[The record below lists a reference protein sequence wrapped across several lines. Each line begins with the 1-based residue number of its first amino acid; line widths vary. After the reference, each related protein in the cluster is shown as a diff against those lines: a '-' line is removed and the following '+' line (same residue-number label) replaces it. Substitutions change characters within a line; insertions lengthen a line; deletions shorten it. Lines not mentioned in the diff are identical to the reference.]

1 MMEERLRQEYLRRLG
16 IQSYFA
22 RLPLPGAAPSISFPP
37 VVTEPAAMPTDTM
50 TAEPEQKQPG
60 KARIAELRTEVK
72 VAEVD
77 SSAGPPATRDRSQQY
92 TQEEVRFQMAFI
104 RVNDEL
110 LALVLLPH
118 VQDTSTLNTAQ
129 KALFS
134 NLCRAL
140 NQPLQALD
148 YGIKAFRWPFS
159 EASFMDKSEAAARAA
174 LNTYLSQLLEDVGFS
189 HLLLLGTN
197 IAHLLT
203 EFQQQL
209 DGSFVVCRSLDEML
223 KMPSLKAETW
233 KTLKKLA
240 TKA

>member
-1 MMEERLRQEYLRRLG
+1 MEERLRQEYLRRLG

-22 RLPLPGAAPSISFPP
+22 RHPLPGAATSVFIPL
-37 VVTEPAAMPTDTM
+37 VEAAKTAMPTGTV
-50 TAEPEQKQPG
+50 TAVPEQQLPG
-60 KARIAELRTEVK
+60 KASFADRRTEAK
-72 VAEVD
+72 VDTAD
-77 SSAGPPATRDRSQQY
+77 STAGHPVVPARTQQQ
-92 TQEEVRFQMAFI
+92 TLDEVRFQLAFI
-104 RVNDEL
+104 RVSDEL

-118 VQDTSTLNTAQ
+118 VQDTSTLNPAQ

-140 NQPLQALD
+140 NLPLQALD
-148 YGIKAFRWPFS
+148 YSIKAFRWPFS

-233 KTLKKLA
+233 KALKKLA